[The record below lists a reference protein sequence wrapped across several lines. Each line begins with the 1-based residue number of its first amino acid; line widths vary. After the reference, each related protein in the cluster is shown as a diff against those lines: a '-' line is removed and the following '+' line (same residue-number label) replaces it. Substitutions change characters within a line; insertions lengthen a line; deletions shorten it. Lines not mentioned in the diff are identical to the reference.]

1 MYSQFKIHIDKQDN
15 KKSRDYRLRVI
26 NTNYPNMRK
35 ALTRFFKTR
44 REAERFE
51 LYSYKLLQFISED
64 K

>member
-44 REAERFE
+44 KEAEQFE